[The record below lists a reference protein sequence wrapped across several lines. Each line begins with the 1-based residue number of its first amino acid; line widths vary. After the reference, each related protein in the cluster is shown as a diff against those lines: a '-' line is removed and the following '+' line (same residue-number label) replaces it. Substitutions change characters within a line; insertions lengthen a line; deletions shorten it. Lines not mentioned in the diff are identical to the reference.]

1 MVDLTP
7 PSAYIPPPPVVH
19 TSSSGGK
26 TAFSPAVVSI
36 IAVLGSAFLVVS
48 YYRIF
53 AKLCTRWQN
62 RRDLF
67 DLEGQ
72 PTGMDSDAN
81 VSPLTTHGL
90 EQSLIKKIPFFVF
103 KTGDAFTAD
112 TDCPVCLSEFLDHQ
126 ELRLLPKC
134 AHAFHVACIDT
145 WLSTHSTCPLC
156 RAPIFP
162 EEQIRQSLH
171 GAFGG
176 EMQAPPGSER
186 MEFTLGDGVR
196 FGPLGHERMSASPTL
211 RGLLNYEDAHSIWI
225 PNMAHDGG
233 ASRDGMLSIDSGD
246 DSRRFYESRDPD
258 SAYLAWAA
266 GATAS
271 SNRNNSNPVSGSES
285 RGTAGESR
293 SGTYFSTPTGPQV
306 SLTRTASC
314 KESSHNRS
322 RDREHK
328 WHIPSRR
335 PSFRKNPFSLVV
347 RSYSMGTSRRH
358 VQALEF
364 LDLDEFRSGPSKS
377 PLELFGIT
385 PASTRSVLSSD
396 MPTSER
402 MKAGMDGAGPSSQSR
417 EGAQPTVAPDST
429 LDLEKA
435 EASIKSSSARGRSKS
450 FRSPFTLKR
459 SLSGGR
465 SMFSFRMDHLSRGRI
480 FSLDSPPNS

>member
-1 MVDLTP
+1 MP
-7 PSAYIPPPPVVH
+7 PPGYIPPAPVVH
-19 TSSSGGK
+19 ASSSSNNNSGGK

-62 RRDLF
+62 RRDIF
-67 DLEGQ
+67 ELEGQ

-162 EEQIRQSLH
+162 EDQIRQSLH
-171 GAFGG
+171 GAFGA
-176 EMQAPPGSER
+176 EMQTPPGTER

-225 PNMAHDGG
+225 PNTARDGG
-233 ASRDGMLSIDSGD
+233 ASRDGVLSIDSGD
-246 DSRRFYESRDPD
+246 DSRRFFDSRD
-258 SAYLAWAA
+258 AGLAN
-266 GATAS
+266 
-271 SNRNNSNPVSGSES
+271 SNRNSGSES
-285 RGTAGESR
+285 RGAPG
-293 SGTYFSTPTGPQV
+293 FSTPMGQLGP
-306 SLTRTASC
+306 LTRTASC
-314 KESSHNRS
+314 KESSHSRS
-322 RDREHK
+322 RDRDHK
-328 WHIPSRR
+328 WHIPPRR
-335 PSFRKNPFSLVV
+335 PSFRKNPFALVV
-347 RSYSMGTSRRH
+347 RSYSMGASRRH
-358 VQALEF
+358 VRALEF
-364 LDLDEFRSGPSKS
+364 LDLDEFRSTQSKS
-377 PLELFGIT
+377 PPEFFGAT

-396 MPTSER
+396 TPTSER
-402 MKAGMDGAGPSSQSR
+402 TKAGADGAGPSSRSR
-417 EGAQPTVAPDST
+417 DGAPPPGALGSLDSS

-465 SMFSFRMDHLSRGRI
+465 SMFSFRMDQLSRGRI
-480 FSLDSPPNS
+480 FSMDSPPNS

>member
-1 MVDLTP
+1 MP
-7 PSAYIPPPPVVH
+7 PPGYIPPAPVVH
-19 TSSSGGK
+19 ASSSSNNNSGGK

-62 RRDLF
+62 RRDIF
-67 DLEGQ
+67 ELEGQ

-162 EEQIRQSLH
+162 EDQIRQSLH
-171 GAFGG
+171 GAFGA
-176 EMQAPPGSER
+176 EMQTPPGTER

-225 PNMAHDGG
+225 PNTAREGRGVHQELVRARALQILPQPVHAEAVPLGRAVHVLVPDGSAEQGPHFLDGFSPEFLTDRSNVMAVNTRRGWLAYFGSLPVCSNFGLAELRSPSASDEYDDEDIASGFSFLSLFLFPSAAESLCVGPFPLVVIAAEGNSADVRHDLNRELEGSHESG
-233 ASRDGMLSIDSGD
+233 AETNFLKCKKRLRLDHETSFDGSTSIMFVCAETP
-246 DSRRFYESRDPD
+246 RRGLYRRPRSKARK
-258 SAYLAWAA
+258 LAWLLD
-266 GATAS
+266 S
-271 SNRNNSNPVSGSES
+271 WLVVKLNIRVVVGSI
-285 RGTAGESR
+285 G
-293 SGTYFSTPTGPQV
+293 
-306 SLTRTASC
+306 
-314 KESSHNRS
+314 H
-322 RDREHK
+322 
-328 WHIPSRR
+328 R
-335 PSFRKNPFSLVV
+335 PSVENVP
-347 RSYSMGTSRRH
+347 
-358 VQALEF
+358 
-364 LDLDEFRSGPSKS
+364 
-377 PLELFGIT
+377 
-385 PASTRSVLSSD
+385 
-396 MPTSER
+396 
-402 MKAGMDGAGPSSQSR
+402 
-417 EGAQPTVAPDST
+417 
-429 LDLEKA
+429 
-435 EASIKSSSARGRSKS
+435 
-450 FRSPFTLKR
+450 
-459 SLSGGR
+459 
-465 SMFSFRMDHLSRGRI
+465 
-480 FSLDSPPNS
+480 